1 MSSTTPS
8 VTLDRVRS
16 LRRRIHA
23 YLVQEEREL
32 GADPTMLAQQALNI
46 SGLEFFERW
55 LRYDDLPPPPAIALL
70 FSMEWVEVEPSR
82 AALALEPAEW
92 MFNPGGA
99 VYGGVA
105 ALRCASICEPRNVRK
120 LTT

>member
-1 MSSTTPS
+1 MTGTAPL
-8 VTLDRVRS
+8 VTLDRARS
-16 LRRRIHA
+16 VRRRIQE
-23 YLVQEEREL
+23 YLGREEREL
-32 GADPTMLAQQALNI
+32 GADPTLLAQEALNM

-82 AALALEPAEW
+82 AVLALEPAGW

-99 VYGGVA
+99 VYGGGAPALPGTAFGA
-105 ALRCASICEPRNVRK
+105 AGP
-120 LTT
+120 TTF